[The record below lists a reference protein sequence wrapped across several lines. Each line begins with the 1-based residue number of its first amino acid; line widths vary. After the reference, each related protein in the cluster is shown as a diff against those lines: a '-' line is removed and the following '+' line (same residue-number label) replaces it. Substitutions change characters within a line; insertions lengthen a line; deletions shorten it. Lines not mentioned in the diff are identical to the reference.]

1 MGRRDRGRE
10 LAGLYRDHHVELT
23 HLAVA
28 SGASAPAE
36 GLVDAYAD
44 LYEKWR
50 DVDDPVLFLRR
61 RAVSIANPVSHVGAV
76 RWLRSQTALND
87 ETIADVIGVSP
98 AEVTVI
104 GNRND

>member
-10 LAGLYRDHHVELT
+10 LAELFRDHSVELT

-28 SGASAPAE
+28 SGASSPAD

-50 DVDDPVLFLRR
+50 DVDDPLLFLRR
-61 RAVSIANPVSHVGAV
+61 RAVSVANPVSHVGAV
-76 RWLRSQTALND
+76 RWLRAETTLND

-104 GNRND
+104 GNRHD

>member
-10 LAGLYRDHHVELT
+10 VADLFRDHHIELT

-28 SGASAPAE
+28 SGANAPAD

-61 RAVSIANPVSHVGAV
+61 RAVSIANPVSRVGAV
-76 RWLRSQTALND
+76 RWLRAETALDD

-104 GNRND
+104 GNRYD